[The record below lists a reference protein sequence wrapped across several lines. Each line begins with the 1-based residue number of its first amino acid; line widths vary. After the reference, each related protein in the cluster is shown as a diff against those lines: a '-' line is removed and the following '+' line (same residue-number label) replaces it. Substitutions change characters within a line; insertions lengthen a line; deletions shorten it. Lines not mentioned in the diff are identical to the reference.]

1 MWVWPFLFGEEGL
14 PGQGI
19 DVTRHAQRRVSWVAI
34 SAVFLAGCSNAP
46 SQAILGSYFPSW
58 MICALI
64 GIAATVLVRLLLVA
78 GGLDKALPAPL
89 IVYLA
94 LVAGFAFAAWLLWLE

>member
-1 MWVWPFLFGEEGL
+1 ML
-14 PGQGI
+14 GQKI
-19 DVTRHAQRRVSWVAI
+19 DGTRHMRCRASWVAI
-34 SAVFLAGCSNAP
+34 STIVLAGCSDAP

-64 GIAATVLVRLLLVA
+64 GIVATVFVRLLLVA

-89 IVYLA
+89 VVYLA
-94 LVAGFAFAAWLLWLE
+94 LVAGFAFTAWLLWLD